1 MKKIVKVFIIPL
13 ALGFIGYFG
22 YHQIMEWHKKEL
34 ATAVRQEQNAFEDK
48 SWTLKE
54 EIQKLEEEL
63 ALEKKAR
70 VPEEKLTE
78 IFGKDVAGFPL
89 REDADC
95 EDLEQ
100 QIKAFFIYLDTQEYP
115 MVQKSAH
122 GSYDMFRKMVRQLSE
137 NPPAVTG
144 ETMDLISLT
153 RNMAHF
159 CKVLGKQRIQLV
171 KDVLRNEADIIE
183 PMMAAFFGFYTSD
196 KCCQKD
202 LRNCPGLG
210 VLYEYAGFFLNTVGG
225 RSYLLR
231 RDSKVRILTTYYAIL
246 ILDMAND
253 AVLNRYGIDIRPHI
267 DLSIDDIGNQKN
279 LIYPEAYAAKL
290 YRLQEKYNPN
300 R

>member
-1 MKKIVKVFIIPL
+1 MEKFVKIFMIPL
-13 ALGFIGYFG
+13 ILGFIGYFG
-22 YHQIMEWHKKEL
+22 YHRVMEWHKKDL
-34 ATAVRQEQNAFEDK
+34 VTAISQERQAFEDR
-48 SWTLKE
+48 SWALKE
-54 EIQKLEEEL
+54 DIRKLEEEL

-78 IFGKDVAGFPL
+78 VFGKDAAAFPL
-89 REDADC
+89 QEDTDC

-100 QIKAFFIYLDTQEYP
+100 QMEAFFIYLDTQDYP
-115 MVQKSAH
+115 MVRESKH
-122 GSYDMFRKMVRQLSE
+122 GSYDMFRQMVRQLSE
-137 NPPAVTG
+137 NPPMVTG
-144 ETMDLISLT
+144 ETTDLISLT

-159 CKVLGKQRIQLV
+159 CKILGKRRIQFA
-171 KDVLRNEADIIE
+171 KDVLHNETDIIE

-202 LRNCPGLG
+202 SRECPGLG

-246 ILDMAND
+246 TLDKAND

-267 DLSIDDIGNQKN
+267 DLSIDDISNQKN
-279 LIYPEAYAAKL
+279 LIYPEPYVTKL
-290 YRLQEKYNPN
+290 YQLQEKYKM
-300 R
+300 

>member
-1 MKKIVKVFIIPL
+1 MEKIVKIFIIPL

-22 YHQIMEWHKKEL
+22 YHRIMEWHKKEL
-34 ATAVRQEQNAFEDK
+34 GTAIRQEQDAFEDR

-54 EIQKLEEEL
+54 EMRKLEEEL

-70 VPEEKLTE
+70 VPEEKLME
-78 IFGKDVAGFPL
+78 VFGKDAAASVWQ
-89 REDADC
+89 EDTDC

-100 QIKAFFIYLDTQEYP
+100 QIKAFFIYLDKQEYP
-115 MVQKSAH
+115 IVQESAH
-122 GSYDMFRKMVRQLSE
+122 GSYDVFRQMVRQLSE
-137 NPPAVTG
+137 NPPVVTG

-159 CKVLGKQRIQLV
+159 YKILGKRRIQFA
-171 KDVLRNEADIIE
+171 KDVLHNETDIIE
-183 PMMAAFFGFYTSD
+183 SIMATFFEFYTSE

-202 LRNCPGLG
+202 LRKCPGPG

-231 RDSKVRILTTYYAIL
+231 RDSKVRILTTYYSIL

-267 DLSIDDIGNQKN
+267 NLSIDDISNQKN
-279 LIYPEAYAAKL
+279 LIYSETYVAKL
-290 YRLQEKYNPN
+290 HQLQEKYKM
-300 R
+300 

>member
-22 YHQIMEWHKKEL
+22 YHRIMEWHKKEL
-34 ATAVRQEQNAFEDK
+34 ATAVRQEQDAFEDK

-54 EIQKLEEEL
+54 EIQKLEQEL
-63 ALEKKAR
+63 AQEKKAR

-78 IFGKDVAGFPL
+78 VFGKDAAAFPL
-89 REDADC
+89 REDTGC
-95 EDLEQ
+95 EDLER
-100 QIKAFFIYLDTQEYP
+100 QIKAFFIYLDTQGYP
-115 MVQKSAH
+115 TGQKSAM
-122 GSYDMFRKMVRQLSE
+122 GSYDMFRKMVRELSE

-144 ETMDLISLT
+144 ETTDLISLT

-159 CKVLGKQRIQLV
+159 CKVLGKRRIQLV
-171 KDVLRNEADIIE
+171 KDVLHNEADIIE

-196 KCCQKD
+196 KCCQKG

-246 ILDMAND
+246 TLDMANH

-267 DLSIDDIGNQKN
+267 DLSIDDISNQKN
-279 LIYPEAYAAKL
+279 LIYPEAYLSKL
-290 YRLQEKYNPN
+290 YELQEKYNPN
-300 R
+300 

>member
-1 MKKIVKVFIIPL
+1 MIPL
-13 ALGFIGYFG
+13 ILGFIGYFG
-22 YHQIMEWHKKEL
+22 YHQIMEWHQKEL

-63 ALEKKAR
+63 AVQKKAR

-78 IFGKDVAGFPL
+78 VFGKDAAGFPL
-89 REDADC
+89 REDTDC

-115 MVQKSAH
+115 IVQESAH
-122 GSYDMFRKMVRQLSE
+122 RSYDVFQQMVRQLSE
-137 NPPAVTG
+137 NPPKVTG
-144 ETMDLISLT
+144 ETTDIVSLT

-159 CKVLGKQRIQLV
+159 FKILGKRRIQFG
-171 KDVLRNEADIIE
+171 KDVLHNESDIIE
-183 PMMAAFFGFYTSD
+183 SMMATFFGFYTSD

-202 LRNCPGLG
+202 LRGCPGLG
-210 VLYEYAGFFLNTVGG
+210 VLYKYAGFFLNTVGG

-246 ILDMAND
+246 ILDKAND
-253 AVLNRYGIDIRPHI
+253 AILNRYGIDIRPHI
-267 DLSIDDIGNQKN
+267 NLSIDDIRNQKN
-279 LIYPEAYAAKL
+279 LIYPEQYLTNL
-290 YRLQEKYNPN
+290 YQLQEKYKM
-300 R
+300 

>member
-1 MKKIVKVFIIPL
+1 
-13 ALGFIGYFG
+13 
-22 YHQIMEWHKKEL
+22 MEWHKKEL

-63 ALEKKAR
+63 AVQKKAR

-78 IFGKDVAGFPL
+78 VFGKDAAGFPL
-89 REDADC
+89 REDTDC

-115 MVQKSAH
+115 IVQESAH
-122 GSYDMFRKMVRQLSE
+122 RSYDVFQQMVRQLSE
-137 NPPAVTG
+137 NPPKVTG
-144 ETMDLISLT
+144 ETTDIVSLT

-159 CKVLGKQRIQLV
+159 FKILGKRRIQFG
-171 KDVLRNEADIIE
+171 KDVLHNESDIIE
-183 PMMAAFFGFYTSD
+183 SMMATFFGFYTSD

-202 LRNCPGLG
+202 LRGCPGLG
-210 VLYEYAGFFLNTVGG
+210 VLYQYAGFFLNTVGG

-246 ILDMAND
+246 ILDKAND
-253 AVLNRYGIDIRPHI
+253 AILNRYGIDIRPHI
-267 DLSIDDIGNQKN
+267 NLSIDDIRNQKN
-279 LIYPEAYAAKL
+279 LIYPEEYVAKL
-290 YRLQEKYNPN
+290 YQLQEKYKM
-300 R
+300 

>member
-1 MKKIVKVFIIPL
+1 MKKFVKVFMIPL
-13 ALGFIGYFG
+13 ILGFIGYFG
-22 YHQIMEWHKKEL
+22 YHQIMEWHQKEL

-63 ALEKKAR
+63 AVQKKAR

-78 IFGKDVAGFPL
+78 VFGKDAAGFPL
-89 REDADC
+89 REDTDC

-115 MVQKSAH
+115 IVQKSAK

-137 NPPAVTG
+137 NPPKVTG
-144 ETMDLISLT
+144 ETTDIVSLT

-159 CKVLGKQRIQLV
+159 YKILGKRRIQFG
-171 KDVLRNEADIIE
+171 KDVLHNESDIIE
-183 PMMAAFFGFYTSD
+183 SMMATFFGFYTSD

-202 LRNCPGLG
+202 LRGCPGLG
-210 VLYEYAGFFLNTVGG
+210 VLYQYAGFFLNTVGG

-246 ILDMAND
+246 ILDKAND
-253 AVLNRYGIDIRPHI
+253 AILNRYGIDIRPHI
-267 DLSIDDIGNQKN
+267 NLSIDDIRNQKN
-279 LIYPEAYAAKL
+279 LIYPEQYLTNL
-290 YRLQEKYNPN
+290 YQLQEKYKM
-300 R
+300 

>member
-34 ATAVRQEQNAFEDK
+34 ATAVRQEQNALEDK

-63 ALEKKAR
+63 AVQKKAR

-78 IFGKDVAGFPL
+78 VFGKDAAGFPL
-89 REDADC
+89 REDTDC

-100 QIKAFFIYLDTQEYP
+100 QIKAFFIYLDAQEYP
-115 MVQKSAH
+115 IVQESAH
-122 GSYDMFRKMVRQLSE
+122 GSYDEFRQMVRQLSE
-137 NPPAVTG
+137 NPPKVTG
-144 ETMDLISLT
+144 ETTDIVSLT

-159 CKVLGKQRIQLV
+159 YKILGKRRIQFG
-171 KDVLRNEADIIE
+171 KDVLHNESDIIE
-183 PMMAAFFGFYTSD
+183 SMMATFFGFYTSD

-202 LRNCPGLG
+202 LRGCPGLG
-210 VLYEYAGFFLNTVGG
+210 VLYQYAGFFLNTVGG

-246 ILDMAND
+246 ILDKAND
-253 AVLNRYGIDIRPHI
+253 AILNRYGIDIRPHI
-267 DLSIDDIGNQKN
+267 NLSIDDIRNQKN
-279 LIYPEAYAAKL
+279 LIYPEQYLTNL
-290 YRLQEKYNPN
+290 YQLQEKYTLN
-300 R
+300 

>member
-1 MKKIVKVFIIPL
+1 MEKIVKIFIIPL

-34 ATAVRQEQNAFEDK
+34 ATAVRQEQEAFEDK

-54 EIQKLEEEL
+54 EIQKLEQEL

-70 VPEEKLTE
+70 VPEKKLTE
-78 IFGKDVAGFPL
+78 VFGKDVAAFPM
-89 REDADC
+89 REDIGC

-115 MVQKSAH
+115 MVQKSAN
-122 GSYDMFRKMVRQLSE
+122 GSYDMFRKMVRELSE

-144 ETMDLISLT
+144 ETADLISLT

-159 CKVLGKQRIQLV
+159 CKVLGKRRIQLV
-171 KDVLRNEADIIE
+171 KDVLHNEADIIE
-183 PMMAAFFGFYTSD
+183 PMMAAFFGFYTSE
-196 KCCQKD
+196 KCCQKG

-246 ILDMAND
+246 TLDMANH

-267 DLSIDDIGNQKN
+267 DLSIDDISNQKN
-279 LIYPEAYAAKL
+279 LIYPEAYLSKL
-290 YRLQEKYNPN
+290 YELQEKYNPN
-300 R
+300 